1 MPFIA
6 PNNAVFRQPQQQRKE
21 ESSLKRI
28 VSIFLAVTFVCLLG
42 AAVTAHAKGNLSY
55 SISVAKF
62 PNESG
67 WHGK

>member
-1 MPFIA
+1 M
-6 PNNAVFRQPQQQRKE
+6 
-21 ESSLKRI
+21 KRI